1 MEAELIRKALDE
13 NELLKSCGINVQETV
28 AISLSRGRT
37 ITDWYAGKPQVG
49 LVAKGTLSV
58 FSRSE
63 DGHEVLLNIQ
73 RQGDIFGISNLFLEN
88 SLETTLRGKT
98 NSTLIFISKE
108 TLRCHLLSD
117 MNAMQA
123 YARFCNEKIQFLLGR
138 LEALTPRSAR
148 SRLIAHI
155 LATSDGGTVS
165 IPNKDALAKSLG
177 IGRSSLYRELENLE
191 NLRLITTMTTKS
203 YAIDSV
209 KLQNALG
216 DLT

>member
-123 YARFCNEKIQFLLGR
+123 YARFCNEKSSSCWADWKRLPRARREAVSSPTFWRRATEGRFLSR
-138 LEALTPRSAR
+138 TRTPSQRASA
-148 SRLIAHI
+148 SE
-155 LATSDGGTVS
+155 G
-165 IPNKDALAKSLG
+165 PPC
-177 IGRSSLYRELENLE
+177 IGNWRIWR
-191 NLRLITTMTTKS
+191 TC
-203 YAIDSV
+203 V
-209 KLQNALG
+209 
-216 DLT
+216 